1 MRRTSSFSYLNL
13 LCFNR
18 CIDGTVTSYAME
30 SLQARGIMYIPPG
43 TKVYTG
49 MVIGVNNKD
58 DDLDVNPV
66 REKYVNP
73 IW

>member
-1 MRRTSSFSYLNL
+1 
-13 LCFNR
+13 
-18 CIDGTVTSYAME
+18 ME